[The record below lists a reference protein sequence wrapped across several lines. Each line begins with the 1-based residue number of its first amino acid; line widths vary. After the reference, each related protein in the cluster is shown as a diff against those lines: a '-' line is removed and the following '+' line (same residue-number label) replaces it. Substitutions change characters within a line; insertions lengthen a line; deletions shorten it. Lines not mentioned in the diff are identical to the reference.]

1 MNKSELVNRL
11 QETSFLK
18 DHSKKKVTEFVDHF
32 FNIIATEVAYDEVVS
47 IPGFGKF
54 YKFTSST
61 TGKKS
66 PKFVAFKDFK
76 ESVQG

>member
-1 MNKSELVNRL
+1 MNKPELASKL
-11 QETSFLK
+11 QKSGLLK
-18 DHSKKKVTEFVDHF
+18 DHSKKDIIEFIDQF
-32 FNIIATEVAYDEVVS
+32 FNIIAAEVAYDETVS

-66 PKFVAFKDFK
+66 PKFLAFKDFK
-76 ESVQG
+76 ESVA